1 MYKNNQKNGF
11 LLLEILVAVSIFL
24 VVVSISLGSI
34 INLLDSSRRV
44 RGNKDAMDN
53 LNNSIEYMTRT
64 IRFGSNYHCS
74 LLPSAVLT
82 LPQNCPSGASLLAVL
97 FKGQTVVYRLN
108 AGRIEISENGG
119 VSYRVLTAQNVI
131 IDKLEFRVFGTDKTD
146 TIQPY
151 VFIVIAGRVNNDSLG
166 QSKFDIQTMMSQRKL
181 DLNI

>member
-1 MYKNNQKNGF
+1 MKNKNKKSGF

-24 VVVSISLGSI
+24 LVVSISLGSI
-34 INLLDSSRRV
+34 INLLDSGRRV

-64 IRFGSNYHCS
+64 IRFGSDYHCGS
-74 LLPSAVLT
+74 SPSAVLT
-82 LPQNCPSGASLLAVL
+82 IPQNCITGSNLLASL
-97 FKGQTVVYRLN
+97 FKGQTIVYRLS
-108 AGRIEISENGG
+108 AGRIQISENGG
-119 VSYRVLTAQNVI
+119 STYRSLTAQNVV

-151 VFIVIAGRVNNDSLG
+151 VFIIIAGRVVSDS
-166 QSKFDIQTMMSQRKL
+166 SNSSRFDIQTVMSQRKL